1 MIYFK
6 RLIIIVILITSC
18 GHYGL
23 LKIEGSM
30 PKRLKEVSAV
40 ELDLKSHLLWVIE
53 DAGNT
58 NTLTKLSKTGEIV
71 QRITITNAT
80 NIDWEDLTTDALGN
94 IYIGDFGNN
103 DEDRKLF
110 KIYKVN
116 YNDLNK
122 TEVTA
127 EIIEFELPKKQD
139 SKDFEAF
146 FIYKNS
152 FYIFSK
158 ATKKFIVLKVPNT
171 IGKHTASV
179 ISHFN
184 LNGKHNK
191 ITAADISNNGKTI
204 VLLNHNKLWKI
215 SDFKGDDFFSGTL
228 QKRPF
233 NHNSQKEG
241 ICFKTDTTVIIT
253 DERKNKT
260 GGNIYSFNID

>member
-6 RLIIIVILITSC
+6 RLIIIVILVTSC
-18 GHYGL
+18 GHGL
-23 LKIEGSM
+23 LKLEGSI
-30 PKRLKEVSAV
+30 PKNLEEVSAV
-40 ELDLKSHLLWVIE
+40 ELDLKSNLLWVIE

-58 NTLTKLSKTGEIV
+58 NTLTGLSKTGKLLQTV
-71 QRITITNAT
+71 TITNAK
-80 NIDWEDLTTDALGN
+80 NKDWEDLTTDALGN

-103 DEDRKLF
+103 NEDRKLF

-122 TEVTA
+122 TSATA
-127 EIIEFELPKKQD
+127 EIIAFELPKKQD

-158 ATKKFIVLKVPNT
+158 EAKKLIVLKVPNT

-184 LNGKHNK
+184 LNGKKNK
-191 ITAADISNNGKTI
+191 ITSADISNNGKTI

-215 SDFKGDDFFSGTL
+215 SDFKGDDFFSGTIQEFL
-228 QKRPF
+228 FK
-233 NHNSQKEG
+233 HNSQKEG

-253 DERKNKT
+253 DERDTPKD
-260 GGNIYSFNID
+260 GNIYSFKID